1 MATRKASK
9 KRRKQK
15 RAVAPQAD
23 RRTRFVAE
31 YLIDQNATQA
41 AIRAGYSPKTARAQ
55 GSRLLT
61 DADIQAQ
68 VATGQQKIAERLR
81 LTTNDIAHH
90 LASIITADPG
100 ELIEFRRVCCRYCW
114 GNGHLYQRTP
124 QEMRDERD
132 EYDKGLKESDDH
144 DSLAEFNEAGG
155 IGYDA
160 RREPHPECP
169 ECFGE
174 GEEKPFPKDTRLLSP
189 AARALYAGLKIN
201 AQGGLEIK
209 MHSKEKALEMYGRHL
224 GMFRDKLEVEVTD
237 NRAEAMKAAR
247 ERANRR

>member
-1 MATRKASK
+1 MGTSKARKK
-9 KRRKQK
+9 VVKRK
-15 RAVAPQAD
+15 RAVTPQVD
-23 RRTRFVAE
+23 RRARFVAE

-41 AIRAGYSPKTARAQ
+41 AIRAGYSAKTARFQA
-55 GSRLLT
+55 SRLLT
-61 DADIQAQ
+61 DANVQAGI
-68 VATGQQKIAERLR
+68 AAGQQKIAERLS
-81 LTTNDIAHH
+81 LTTIDVAHH

-124 QEMRDERD
+124 QEMRDERT
-132 EYDKGLKESDDH
+132 EYEGKLATSDDPEAM
-144 DSLAEFNEAGG
+144 AEFDEAGG
-155 IGYDA
+155 VGFDA
-160 RREPHPECP
+160 RREPNLECP

-174 GEEKPFPKDTRLLSP
+174 GEEKPFPKDTRQLSP

-201 AQGGLEIK
+201 ANGGLEIK